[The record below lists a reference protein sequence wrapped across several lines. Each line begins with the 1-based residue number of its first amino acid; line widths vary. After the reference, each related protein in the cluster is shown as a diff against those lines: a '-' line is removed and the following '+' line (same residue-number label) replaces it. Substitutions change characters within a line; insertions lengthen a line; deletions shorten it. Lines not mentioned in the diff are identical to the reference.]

1 MEIENH
7 KSEEYL
13 QSIQTIPICA
23 NVEKGEPTSDSVDQ
37 KKKKRGKESESER
50 PNKRRALN
58 PNVNPNAVF
67 LSFENLPMDFIL
79 EVKNSL
85 DSQFKDIPEAK
96 NSKCTVI
103 TGERVCVKPN
113 AEEARQK
120 RQQYRKEY
128 RRRPLVIQKRLNK
141 SKEPEV
147 IQKRKE
153 YSSRPDVKLRKKLLS
168 KRRRRALK
176 ALKEGNPE
184 IYKQVMFEEPL
195 CTSNYDGNPLWVPKE
210 CWSIPEEKNQE
221 ETDDSSEESDSDTD
235 EIQETQK

>member
-1 MEIENH
+1 MEIVNPISTE
-7 KSEEYL
+7 
-13 QSIQTIPICA
+13 IQAVETISTEIQP
-23 NVEKGEPTSDSVDQ
+23 VET
-37 KKKKRGKESESER
+37 KKKRDGKDDSDR
-50 PNKRRALN
+50 PTKKRALN
-58 PNVNPNAVF
+58 PNINPNAVF

-85 DSQFKDIPEAK
+85 DTQFKDIPEAK
-96 NSKCTVI
+96 NSKCSVI
-103 TGERVCVKPN
+103 TGERVYVKPN
-113 AEEARQK
+113 AEEARLK

-128 RRRPLVIQKRLNK
+128 RRRPVVIQKRLKK
-141 SKEPEV
+141 SKEPAV

-195 CTSNYDGNPLWVPKE
+195 CTSNYDGNPLWVPNE
-210 CWSIPEEKNQE
+210 CWSIPEDKKTQE
-221 ETDDSSEESDSDTD
+221 SEDSSEETISESEEIDTP
-235 EIQETQK
+235 Q

>member
-1 MEIENH
+1 MILIQTTPLMEIE
-7 KSEEYL
+7 KVIVKEV
-13 QSIQTIPICA
+13 IPE
-23 NVEKGEPTSDSVDQ
+23 NVVDQ
-37 KKKKRGKESESER
+37 KKKKRAQSDDPNR
-50 PNKRRALN
+50 PVKRRAIN
-58 PNVNPNAVF
+58 PNINTNAVY

-85 DSQFKDIPEAK
+85 DAQFKDIPEAK
-96 NSKCTVI
+96 NSKCVVI
-103 TGERVCVKPN
+103 TGDRVCVKPN
-113 AEEARQK
+113 ADEARLK

-153 YSSRPDVKLRKKLLS
+153 YSSRPDVKERKKLLS

-195 CTSNYDGNPLWVPKE
+195 YTPNYEGNPLWVPKE
-210 CWSIPEEKNQE
+210 CWSVPERKERE
-221 ETDDSSEESDSDTD
+221 ETDDSTEESDSDTD
-235 EIQETQK
+235 EIKETQK